1 MNNNLGLMFMLII
14 LALVIFA
21 TIDVLFQIK
30 KIDEKE
36 TDKQEDGGTT
46 GN

>member
-30 KIDEKE
+30 KIDEK
-36 TDKQEDGGTT
+36 TDKQEDNDTT